1 MVGGV
6 GLELEGPSKDASMWW
21 RDLKLICRGNNQ
33 SLWFDYIVKWRIDDR
48 GTFKFWSVEGR
59 GCKYFLGLF
68 LNSNKNNKLL
78 QIWDFGWMMFG
89 CEILFGKEVCLNGN
103 IAW

>member
-48 GTFKFWSVEGR
+48 DGLEVSRTSVAECSCLWVEKRLDG
-59 GCKYFLGLF
+59 
-68 LNSNKNNKLL
+68 SKLASL
-78 QIWDFGWMMFG
+78 H
-89 CEILFGKEVCLNGN
+89 ILTLPY
-103 IAW
+103 I